1 MIRGAMVK
9 AAKRPA
15 RILVVDDEEA
25 VRTALQKVLEK
36 EHYVVDCARSAAE
49 AMERANA
56 STFDLVIT
64 DIVMP
69 GVDGLALVSHLR
81 EDNPDIKVIVMSA
94 IAGWGQSADA
104 LKAGAYVY
112 LVKSAKKDA
121 IVKVVKDALDRRPR
135 L

>member
-1 MIRGAMVK
+1 MVRAEK
-9 AAKRPA
+9 HQA

-36 EHYVVDCARSAAE
+36 EHFAVDCARSAAE
-49 AMERANA
+49 AMEKA
-56 STFDLVIT
+56 SASPFDLVIT

-81 EDNPDIKVIVMSA
+81 EENPDIKVIVMSA

-104 LKAGAYVY
+104 LKAGAYDY

-135 L
+135 R

>member
-1 MIRGAMVK
+1 MTRGAIVK
-9 AAKRPA
+9 AERHPA
-15 RILVVDDEEA
+15 RILVVDDEEG

-36 EHYVVDCARSAAE
+36 EHYAVDCAKSAAE
-49 AMERANA
+49 AMEKA
-56 STFDLVIT
+56 SASPFDLVIT

-69 GVDGLALVSHLR
+69 GVDGMALVAHLR
-81 EDNPDIKVIVMSA
+81 EENPDIKVIVMSA

-104 LKAGAYVY
+104 LRAGAYDY

-135 L
+135 H